1 MANISIIARSGATT
15 STVSGETA
23 SVISPS
29 IVKLNINP
37 RDVAGLE
44 RNGNDLVITL
54 KDGEKVTI
62 ENYFVVDA
70 EGNGSELVFEDQNGA
85 LWWVEEPAAGLH
97 FAPLQDIDTL
107 LITQSST
114 EGAMPWIFGALGVG
128 AGMVAAAASIGSS
141 GNHHHSADS
150 ESSGDP
156 GSDPNGNPG
165 TNPGTDPGT
174 DPGPGTT
181 TPPESGPNQVDNVS
195 EMTITDNVEQNIG
208 PVAKGGFTN
217 DNTPTLSGV
226 ALANATVT
234 IYDGETLLGSVKADA
249 KGAWS
254 FTTGVLS
261 DGVHSFTTTVSKG
274 DVSSGK
280 SGAYVVT
287 IDTHAPG
294 AVTLVIATDNQ
305 SPVLGTISA
314 GETTND
320 NTPVI
325 SGKAEPGSVVNIYDF
340 GKLVGSALVD
350 DRGNWGLE
358 LSTVLGEG
366 PHSLTANATDRAGN
380 VGPTTEPL
388 LFSVDTVKPL
398 TMAEFTVSD
407 DTGGSAVTLKTGDT
421 TTDSTPTFSGA
432 AGSVKDGA
440 TVSIYQGTTLLGT
453 ATVAADGSWRFT
465 PDAPLAGGK
474 FEFTTVVTDAAGNQS
489 AASPPFSLTI
499 APPVTSV
506 TVTSVDDNV
515 DLPSTTLANGASTN
529 DTTPTFNGTGPA
541 SGTITVYINGVS
553 AGTVSVDDQG
563 IWHFTP
569 PALADD
575 RYSFTF
581 SADDGATRSE
591 PYILTVDTHA
601 PDAAGEIT
609 VIDDLNPEIG
619 QLNSGDLTNDGTPII
634 SGTAEPGSTVRIYD
648 GSSLIGTVLV
658 GDDGQWGFTP
668 TSALGEGSHTITTI
682 VTDAAGNES
691 AASPDFVLVV
701 DTQSPDPVTELLV
714 TDNKAPVVGTI
725 TAGDVT
731 NDATPVLSGKAEP
744 GSDIIIYD
752 KGIEIAHTVTDANG
766 HWGLELTTPLSD
778 GPHGLTV
785 VAIDAAGN
793 ASQPTA
799 ELVFSVDTSAPRAA
813 INITAVDDTGPVQEK
828 LTSGSITDDTTP
840 TFSGSAEPNSTV
852 SIYDGAKL
860 LGQIVVDAGGS
871 WTFTPEMPLS
881 NGQHQFTTV
890 VTDAAG
896 NVSPSSPAF
905 NLTITPVADPISG
918 LVVTD
923 NADPVQG
930 TLANG
935 AATNDVTPT
944 FTGSA
949 AANSTIAVY
958 DNGVLLTTVK
968 ADSNGQWSF
977 TPSLALGEGAH
988 SVTFTVD
995 NGSGPSAPS
1004 QPFVLT
1010 VDTTVPDPVT
1020 NLVFVDDRAPVVG
1033 QLTNGSMT
1041 NDGTPIISGSA
1052 EPGATVTLYD
1062 GAQVLGSV
1070 KVGSDGQWGF
1080 TPVTP
1085 LGDGVHTITAT
1096 VTDAAGNVSAPSPE
1110 FVLGVDTRA
1119 PGPVTLFIATDNE
1132 APNVGTIVSG
1142 EATNDNTP
1150 IFSGKADPGVQ
1161 VIIYDGD
1168 REIARTTADLNG
1180 NWGLELTTPL
1190 ADGSHS
1196 LSAVAVDGAGN
1207 TSAPTAAVEI
1217 TVDTLAPNTVA
1228 GLTVTDNVGAVQGPL
1243 DNPSQTDDT
1252 TPTFSGTA
1260 EPGTTVS
1267 IYDNGELLG
1276 TALVGSD
1283 KAWTFT
1289 PDAPLSAGPHSIIT
1303 QVTDAAGNASAFTPP
1318 FTLTVAPT
1326 VDAITDVTITDNVL
1340 PGTGL
1345 IANGGTT
1352 NDSHA
1357 VFSGS
1362 LPGATTGTI
1371 RVYDQG
1377 KLVGTVTLNGETT
1390 WSWSPTSALGE
1401 GMHSM
1406 TFVLEVNNVSSEP
1419 SQPYVIYV
1427 DTAAPDPVGNL
1438 SIVDDASPGIGQLQ
1452 SGGSTNDPTPIIS
1465 GTAEPGT
1472 TVTIKDNGNV
1482 IGTVTVGED
1491 GQWGFIPNALGEGS
1505 HAITTIVSDAAGNQ
1519 SAESPAFNLNVD
1531 TGAPATIDAL
1541 EVSDD
1546 REPGVGVLNDGDTTN
1561 DNTPTLTGKA
1571 ENNATVTIYDGN
1583 TVLGT
1588 VQANGSGDW
1597 SFTPTLPLGDGQH
1610 SLSATVTDAAGN
1622 ISAKS
1627 PAFTL
1632 TIDTTPPTPVSGIII
1647 SADSGDVAPGGSTN
1661 DTTLTVRGNSEPFST
1676 VNIYDTNGTTVL
1688 GTVQADKDGE
1698 WSVAIAALT
1707 EGPHSITAKATDAM
1721 GNVSAASQPS
1731 VVVIDL
1737 TPPAPISAIIVTDNQ
1752 LPTLGTVGANGSTN
1766 DQQPTLS
1773 GRAEANSIINIYHTD
1788 ANGTTLIATTK
1799 ADADG
1804 NWKTTPTFLLGDK
1817 QYSLTATA
1825 TDAAGNV
1832 STASP
1837 ATIFTVDTNAPSAMT
1852 GVILQNNGVTLAD
1865 GDTIN
1870 NASPTLSGVGEK
1882 GATIVVYDTDGT
1894 TVLGTT
1900 IAGPDGTWS
1909 LNLPVLEEGPHTL
1922 TAKAVDAAGNSSGS
1936 SNAIAVTIDTLPPEK
1951 ISGITVTDSQGV
1963 LTSGMAINETLPT
1976 LSGKAEPNTIINVY
1990 NGATLIAT
1998 GKADSN
2004 GDWSFAPNVPPT
2016 PSLKDGNYSLTATA
2030 TDEAGN
2036 VSVASPPFVFTVDTV
2051 APDVSTALFIT
2062 DNVAPVIGNVP
2073 NGGST
2078 NDTTPTFSGKVEPGA
2093 KVEVYSGSAPD
2104 LVLLTTVTA
2113 GNDGSWSYTPAPLD
2127 QGEYSITVTVTDA
2140 AGNTSTAATDFVIE
2154 VDTNAPT
2161 SAPTF
2166 TVTDDAD
2173 PVKQIVQSGQNINDA
2188 TPTLNGF
2195 AEPGSTV
2202 TIYNGKAVLG
2212 TAQASKVDGSW
2223 SFTPTSDLKDGDYH
2237 LTATATDAAGNIGP
2251 ASPVFDITIDT
2262 TAPANVTNM
2271 TVSDDISPVTGL
2283 LASGDS
2289 TNDKNPTFSGN
2300 AEAGAVVI
2308 ISSDNNGVITELGRV
2323 TADNNGVWAFTPTL
2337 TDGDYSITTTVV
2349 DKAGN
2354 TSGPSEAFEL
2364 TVDTIKPVKVTTIVV
2379 ADDVLPVTTNV
2390 ANGGTTNDST
2400 PIISGTAEGN
2410 SKVLLFDNGK
2420 WVATVTANNDGDW
2433 SYPVTTPLTE
2443 GTHRYTTIVEDAA
2456 GNQSALSDPFVII
2469 VDTVAPVAPGAIVAT
2484 DNVGLYE
2491 GTIPVGG
2498 LTNDK
2503 TPTLSGVAE
2512 GNTLVTVYQDGN
2524 PVYSVQTGADG
2535 KWSYTT
2541 AELTDAQHTFSVT
2554 ATDAAGNV
2562 SQHSPDLVLN
2572 IDTQKPATMGVVTV
2586 SETLAVGSGPVDAGG
2601 YTKDTT
2607 PTFSGTAEK
2616 GSLITIYDGATP
2628 LGTTTASTV
2637 DGSWSFT
2644 YPSALDQREYVIT
2657 ATATDAAGNESIA
2670 SPPFSFTVDSV
2681 APNPVTGLTVS
2692 DDVTG
2697 DIEGELTSGDLT
2709 NDNTLTLAG
2718 NAEVG
2723 STVKIYNDTTY
2734 LGEVTVTD
2742 PDGKWTFTTGK
2753 LDDGIVNLTTTVT
2766 DKAGNVS
2773 EPTPDFI
2780 LRIDA
2785 TAPAT
2790 PSTITATDDVAWYEG
2805 TISANGLTN
2814 DAQPVLSGKAEAFA
2828 TITIYQGIGSA
2839 TPTAIDT
2846 VVADAA
2852 GRWEYTPSTALGNNQ
2867 YTYYVTAT
2875 DAAGNTSNP
2884 SGNLV
2889 FTVDTIAPLA
2899 ITAIAVTD
2907 GLLPLG
2913 PTSDLN
2919 RPTVRGE
2926 TLASEAGSTVN
2937 IYDKGVLIGSTT
2949 IGSLGTWSFTPEA
2962 PLADGSHTFTAKI
2975 MDAAGNEGGV
2985 SVSVALIIDTSVLN
2999 GGITGLEVIDNVA
3012 PVEGPIANGGYTNDP
3027 TPTFRGTAQAG
3038 TTINFYDN
3046 GSSIGSTVVNGD
3058 GTWSFTPTSDLAS
3071 GSHLITTTVSNGVT
3085 TTLPSALFQ
3094 LTVDTDAPGDVISL
3108 VVTDD
3113 VLPGAGSISDGGTT
3127 NDKTPTFSGSI
3138 DSASLEAGGTVII
3151 MEGDKE
3157 IGRATLGI
3165 SGAWSITPSQPLGEG
3180 RHDFTITVVDQAGN
3194 VSAGKGFSLTVDTAP
3209 PAVVNGITLSDD
3221 VDPIK
3226 GTIAVN
3232 GTTNDATPTLN
3243 GAAGSAEAGSRVS
3256 IYDGSVLLGSVLAN
3270 ADGSW
3275 TFTTPVLL
3283 NGSHSLTVTATDA
3296 AGNVS
3301 TATSPIAFTVDTVAP
3316 LPILALSVSNDVGT
3330 TALISGATTK
3340 DSTPII
3346 GGRAEAGST
3355 VTVYNG
3361 QTVIGTT
3368 TAAADGTWSIA
3379 PSSLADKTYTFTATA
3394 TDAAGNVSQASPPFT
3409 LTIDTQAPTAPLA
3422 FTVTDNIAPVTGN
3435 VTSGTTINDT
3445 HPVLTG
3451 AAGSV
3456 EANALIT
3463 IYNGNTAIATTRA
3476 LADGSWSYASLT
3488 GWGNAA
3494 YALTVTATDAAG
3506 NESGKSP
3513 IFNLTIDTVAPT
3525 APGGITVYDNY
3536 GTIVGNVTN
3545 GGVTDDT
3552 QPLLS
3557 GTAELGSTIKIYDNG
3572 VLVDSVVA
3580 SGPGGS
3586 WSYQIVDPLKSG
3598 PHSFT
3603 VTATDAAGN
3612 VSLPSA
3618 IFAMNVNTTAPAAIL
3633 NYTVTDD
3640 VSPGVG
3646 TLTSG
3651 ATTNDSLP
3659 TISGIGATPNTTVIV
3674 LDGGVEI
3681 GRGTVNGLGVWSVTP
3696 SRALGEGAHSLTLVV
3711 VDAAGNTSDA
3721 TDPFSLNVD
3730 TITPQAGA
3738 LPLVNDNVGTVKGD
3752 LTSGALSDDNTPT
3765 LRGTVEPNVWVN
3777 VYDGSKLLATVKAD
3791 ASGAWSYT
3799 PAALAD
3805 GEHRFSTTVSDA
3817 AGNVSG
3823 SSPVFILNI
3832 DATPPPVAANITLT
3846 DNVAPVLEILSNNGS
3861 TNDNTPTLNG
3871 TAEANATVTIYSGA
3885 NVLGSVKADGNG
3897 LWSYTPSA
3905 LTDGTY
3911 TFSTVV
3917 SDAAGNASGRS
3928 PDFTI
3933 TIDTKAPVAIGTLTV
3948 TDAVDPVSG
3957 TLSNNASSNDTRPVI
3972 SGTAEKNATITVYD
3986 GSKVLGTTT
3995 ADANGAWSF
4004 RPGTELADGAH
4015 AFTAT
4020 ATDAAGN
4027 IGTASPAFN
4036 LTIDTVAPGAIT
4048 GLTVYDDVA
4057 ADLGNLTSGS
4067 ITNDTMPTFSG
4078 TAEANSKV
4086 AIYDGNNFVTTV
4098 TVGSNGQ
4105 WTWTPTSA
4113 LSTGAHSFTFN
4124 AVDAAGNVGAKTT
4137 PFVLT
4142 IDPTIGTQV
4151 LNAVNDEAG
4160 LTLTTSIQ
4168 QVTATPSSASQSL
4181 NVLKLGVGDLLSL
4194 NVIQSSQLPTFHV
4207 DDGASRALT
4216 LQASAVGVTLL
4227 STFDLYIY
4235 KSNGDGTYSMY
4246 QKVDNFLQVLLL
4258 AGTSGTA
4265 KLNLP
4270 AGDYALLLQADDG
4283 LSLLTSSQLKVTS
4296 DVTTGVFVDA
4306 AGATTTGNVI
4316 TGVGGGGVDSAPNGT
4331 VVSGASGAS
4340 SSGLTAVAA
4349 SGSTTIV
4356 GTYGTL
4362 TINAQGGYTYA
4373 LKAGVSP
4380 SSITGPDVFTYQL
4393 KAPNGSTSN
4402 ATLTIDLNLPNLHAN
4417 GDKVTLEVDPTPVDV
4432 TTAGV
4437 SNSSLI
4443 VASIGLG
4450 SVLGVDVS
4458 VRDQLQVDVPVN
4470 STRTFTLSGSVVGVA
4485 LLSTFDL
4492 YIYKLNP
4499 ATGQYE
4505 QSKVYDDW
4513 IKVLAL
4519 VGSKTQSITLDAGHY
4534 VFLLKADN
4542 GVAVGSVATLATS
4555 NDVTHTY
4562 QAAVESVTGNV
4573 ITGAGSASGGADVA
4587 PAGTVVTYVNG
4598 QAVSAT
4604 GTTTIVGN
4612 YGNLVIN
4619 AQGGYTYTLRTG
4631 QPASGLGQE
4640 SFTYVIRN
4648 GSSVSTSTLTISLP
4662 SVGSAASAQSMMATM
4677 ALVADESVVQTSTA
4691 AQTTAQTATLLATS
4705 EAVTAQSATL
4715 TVDNADALT
4724 HSALVLTFST
4734 LPTASGHVAYQILD
4748 AQGNLITSGSLTVDG
4763 TTLTANVILDN
4774 ATLHDGQ
4781 YSVVLQD
4788 TAGNTL
4794 NSEFSTVLTSVA
4806 VTPEAS
4812 AAGVT
4817 VEGQIADIALGTLW
4831 DSITLVNEKG
4841 QQVTETAGS
4850 AQSQTLEGLYGTL
4863 TLHADGSYSYSL
4875 REGVSVADLTQR
4887 EQFDYTLKAADG
4899 TLSHG
4904 SLTIDLHPHVEG
4916 SDKADTTVS
4925 SAYDDT
4931 YTLGGGGDTV
4941 IFNLLDSHDATG
4953 GNGQHSHWTDFSV
4966 SDGDHIDIS
4975 KLLTDWSGKSEDL
4988 GQYLSIEHTASGDT
5002 VVSIDRDGA
5011 GTQYQSTQLIT
5022 LEGAQPTLEE
5032 LLHQDSSANH
5042 G

>member
-1 MANISIIARSGATT
+1 MADISIIARSGATT

-29 IVKLNINP
+29 IVKLKINP
-37 RDVAGLE
+37 QDVAELE

-70 EGNGSELVFEDQNGA
+70 EGHGSELVFEDQNGA

-97 FAPLQDIDTL
+97 FAPLLDIDTL
-107 LITQSST
+107 LITQSSA
-114 EGAMPWIFGALGVG
+114 EAAMPWIFGALGVG
-128 AGMVAAAASIGSS
+128 AGMAAAAASIGSS
-141 GNHHHSADS
+141 GNHHHRADS

-156 GSDPNGNPG
+156 NG
-165 TNPGTDPGT
+165 NPGTDPGT
-174 DPGPGTT
+174 DPDPGPGTT

-208 PVAKGGFTN
+208 PVAKGGVTN

-226 ALANATVT
+226 ALANSTVT
-234 IYDGETLLGSVKADA
+234 IYDGETLLGSVKTDA

-294 AVTLVIATDNQ
+294 AVTLLIATDNQ

-320 NTPVI
+320 N
-325 SGKAEPGSVVNIYDF
+325 
-340 GKLVGSALVD
+340 
-350 DRGNWGLE
+350 
-358 LSTVLGEG
+358 
-366 PHSLTANATDRAGN
+366 
-380 VGPTTEPL
+380 
-388 LFSVDTVKPL
+388 
-398 TMAEFTVSD
+398 
-407 DTGGSAVTLKTGDT
+407 
-421 TTDSTPTFSGA
+421 
-432 AGSVKDGA
+432 
-440 TVSIYQGTTLLGT
+440 
-453 ATVAADGSWRFT
+453 
-465 PDAPLAGGK
+465 
-474 FEFTTVVTDAAGNQS
+474 
-489 AASPPFSLTI
+489 
-499 APPVTSV
+499 
-506 TVTSVDDNV
+506 
-515 DLPSTTLANGASTN
+515 
-529 DTTPTFNGTGPA
+529 
-541 SGTITVYINGVS
+541 
-553 AGTVSVDDQG
+553 
-563 IWHFTP
+563 
-569 PALADD
+569 
-575 RYSFTF
+575 
-581 SADDGATRSE
+581 
-591 PYILTVDTHA
+591 
-601 PDAAGEIT
+601 
-609 VIDDLNPEIG
+609 
-619 QLNSGDLTNDGTPII
+619 
-634 SGTAEPGSTVRIYD
+634 
-648 GSSLIGTVLV
+648 
-658 GDDGQWGFTP
+658 
-668 TSALGEGSHTITTI
+668 
-682 VTDAAGNES
+682 
-691 AASPDFVLVV
+691 
-701 DTQSPDPVTELLV
+701 
-714 TDNKAPVVGTI
+714 
-725 TAGDVT
+725 
-731 NDATPVLSGKAEP
+731 TPVLSGKAEP

-799 ELVFSVDTSAPRAA
+799 ERVFSVDTSAPQAA

-828 LTSGSITDDTTP
+828 LTSGSITGDTTP

-860 LGQIVVDAGGS
+860 LGQVVVDTGGS

-896 NVSPSSPAF
+896 NVSPPSPAF

-977 TPSLALGEGAH
+977 TPSLALGEGVH
-988 SVTFTVD
+988 RVTFTVD

-1010 VDTTVPDPVT
+1010 VDTTVPEPVT
-1020 NLVFVDDRAPVVG
+1020 NLVFVDDRSPVVG

-1080 TPVTP
+1080 TPTTP

-1110 FVLGVDTRA
+1110 FVLGVDTAA

-1132 APNVGTIVSG
+1132 TPNVGTIVSG

-1196 LSAVAVDGAGN
+1196 LSAVAVDAAGN
-1207 TSAPTAAVEI
+1207 TSPPTAAVEI
-1217 TVDTLAPNTVA
+1217 TVDTLAPNIVA

-1243 DNPSQTDDT
+1243 DNLSQTDDT

-1289 PDAPLSAGPHSIIT
+1289 PDAPLSAGSHSITT
-1303 QVTDAAGNASAFTPP
+1303 QVTDAAGNASAVTPP

-1340 PGTGL
+1340 PDTGL

-1357 VFSGS
+1357 VFGGS

-1377 KLVGTVTLNGETT
+1377 QLVGTVTLNGETA

-1406 TFVLEVNNVSSEP
+1406 TFVLEVNNVASEP

-1452 SGGSTNDPTPIIS
+1452 SGGSTNDSTPIIS

-1472 TVTIKDNGNV
+1472 TVTVKDNGNV

-1491 GQWGFIPNALGEGS
+1491 GQWGFIPSALGEGS

-1546 REPGVGVLNDGDTTN
+1546 REPGIGVLSDGDTTN

-1583 TVLGT
+1583 TILGT
-1588 VQANGSGDW
+1588 VQTNGSGDW
-1597 SFTPTLPLGDGQH
+1597 RFTPTLPLGDGQH

-1622 ISAKS
+1622 TGAKS

-1632 TIDTTPPTPVSGIII
+1632 TIDTTPPTPVSSIII
-1647 SADSGDVAPGGSTN
+1647 SADGGDIAPGGSTN

-1676 VNIYDTNGTTVL
+1676 VNIYDTNGTTIL

-1698 WSVAIAALT
+1698 WSVVIDALA

-1737 TPPAPISAIIVTDNQ
+1737 TPPTPISAIIVTDNR
-1752 LPTLGTVGANGSTN
+1752 LPTLGTVGANASTN
-1766 DQQPTLS
+1766 DPLPTLS

-1788 ANGTTLIATTK
+1788 ANGTTPIATTR

-1804 NWKTTPTFLLGDK
+1804 NWQATPTSPLGDK

-1837 ATIFTVDTNAPSAMT
+1837 ATIFTVDTTAPSAMI

-1900 IAGPDGTWS
+1900 VAGPDGAWS

-1963 LTSGMAINETLPT
+1963 LTSGVAINETLPT

-1998 GKADSN
+1998 GKADGN

-2104 LVLLTTVTA
+2104 LELLTTVTA
-2113 GNDGSWSYTPAPLD
+2113 GDDGSWSYTPAPLE

-2173 PVKQIVQSGQNINDA
+2173 PVKQSVQSGQHINDA
-2188 TPTLNGF
+2188 TPTLDGF

-2212 TAQASKVDGSW
+2212 TAPASKADGSW

-2271 TVSDDISPVTGL
+2271 TVSDDISPVTAL

-2289 TNDKNPTFSGN
+2289 TNDQNPTFSGN

-2323 TADNNGVWAFTPTL
+2323 TADNNGVWAYTPTL

-2354 TSGPSEAFEL
+2354 TSGPSAAFEL

-2400 PIISGTAEGN
+2400 PLISGTAEGN

-2443 GTHRYTTIVEDAA
+2443 GTHQYTTIVEDAA
-2456 GNQSALSDPFVII
+2456 GNQSEPSDPFVII

-2503 TPTLSGVAE
+2503 TPTLSGVVE
-2512 GNTLVTVYQDGN
+2512 GNALVTIYQDGV
-2524 PVYSVQTGADG
+2524 PVDSIQTGADG

-2541 AELTDAQHTFSVT
+2541 NELAENQHIFKVT
-2554 ATDAAGNV
+2554 ATDEAGNV
-2562 SQHSPDLVLN
+2562 SDYSPELVLN
-2572 IDTQKPATMGVVTV
+2572 IDTQKPVTMGVVTV
-2586 SETLAVGSGPVDAGG
+2586 SETLAAGSGPVAAGG

-2607 PTFSGTAEK
+2607 PAFSGTAEK
-2616 GSLITIYDGATP
+2616 GSLVTIYDGTNL

-2644 YPSALDQREYVIT
+2644 YPAALGQREYVIT
-2657 ATATDAAGNESIA
+2657 ATATDAAGNESVA

-2697 DIEGELTSGDLT
+2697 GSEGKLTSGALT
-2709 NDNTLTLAG
+2709 NDNTPTLAG

-2742 PDGKWTFTTGK
+2742 PSGNWTFTTGK
-2753 LDDGIVNLTTTVT
+2753 LDDGVVNLTTTVT

-2785 TAPAT
+2785 TAPAA
-2790 PSTITATDDVAWYEG
+2790 PSTITATDDVTWYEG

-2814 DAQPVLSGKAEAFA
+2814 DAQPVLSGRAEAFA
-2828 TITIYQGIGSA
+2828 KITIYQGIGSA

-2852 GRWEYTPSTALGNNQ
+2852 GQWTYTPKDPLDDGK
-2867 YTYYVTAT
+2867 YTFNVTAT
-2875 DAAGNTSNP
+2875 DAAGNTSDP
-2884 SGNLV
+2884 SANLV

-2899 ITAIAVTD
+2899 LNVLLVSDSVGTILGNILDGKTD
-2907 GLLPLG
+2907 
-2913 PTSDLN
+2913 DN
-2919 RPTVRGE
+2919 RPTFTSVAL
-2926 TLASEAGSTVN
+2926 TNDVGSTIN
-2937 IYDKGVLIGSTT
+2937 IYDGDRLIGSTT
-2949 IGSLGTWSFTPEA
+2949 VGIAGVWSFRPEV
-2962 PLADGSHTFTAKI
+2962 PLADGDHVFTAKV
-2975 MDAAGNEGGV
+2975 MDAAGNE
-2985 SVSVALIIDTSVLN
+2985 SEASAEFLLNINTTALN
-2999 GGITGLEVIDNVA
+2999 GGITDLEVIDSVD

-3038 TTINFYDN
+3038 TTITFYDN
-3046 GSSIGSTVVNGD
+3046 GSPIAIGSTVVNGD
-3058 GTWSFTPTSDLAS
+3058 GTWSFTPPSDLAS

-3113 VLPGAGSISDGGTT
+3113 VLPGAGSISPGGST
-3127 NDKTPTFSGSI
+3127 NDKTPTFSGSV
-3138 DSASLEAGGTVII
+3138 DSASLEVGSTVIL
-3151 MEGDKE
+3151 MEGSKE

-3180 RHDFTITVVDQAGN
+3180 KHDFTITVVDQAGN
-3194 VSAGKGFSLTVDTAP
+3194 ASPGKDFSLTVDTAP
-3209 PAVVNGITLSDD
+3209 PAVANSITLSDD
-3221 VDPIK
+3221 VDPVK
-3226 GTIAVN
+3226 GTIAAN

-3243 GAAGSAEAGSRVS
+3243 GAVGSAEAGSTVS
-3256 IYDGSVLLGSVLAN
+3256 IYDGSVLLGSVQAN
-3270 ADGSW
+3270 PDGSW

-3355 VTVYNG
+3355 VTVYSG
-3361 QTVIGTT
+3361 QTIIGIA
-3368 TAAADGTWSIA
+3368 TAGVDGTWSIA
-3379 PSSLADKTYTFTATA
+3379 PTSLSDQTYTFTATA

-3409 LTIDTQAPTAPLA
+3409 LTIDTQAPSAPLA

-3536 GTIVGNVTN
+3536 GTIVGNVAN

-3557 GTAELGSTIKIYDNG
+3557 GTAEQGSTIKIYDNG

-3580 SGPGGS
+3580 SGPGGA
-3586 WSYQIVDPLKSG
+3586 WSYQIVDPLKPG

-3618 IFAMNVNTTAPAAIL
+3618 IFAMNVNNTAPAAIL

-3696 SRALGEGAHSLTLVV
+3696 TRALGEGAHSLTLVV
-3711 VDAAGNTSDA
+3711 ADAAGNTSEA

-3777 VYDGSKLLATVKAD
+3777 VYDGSKLLTTVKAD

-3885 NVLGSVKADGNG
+3885 NVLDSVKADGNG

-3905 LTDGTY
+3905 LADGTY

-3957 TLSNNASSNDTRPVI
+3957 ALSNNASSNDTRPVI
-3972 SGTAEKNATITVYD
+3972 GGTAEKNATITVYD

-3995 ADANGAWSF
+3995 ADANGVWSF
-4004 RPGTELADGAH
+4004 RPGVDLADGAH
-4015 AFTAT
+4015 TFTAT

-4027 IGTASPAFN
+4027 IGTPSPAFN

-4086 AIYDGNNFVTTV
+4086 SIYDGNNFVTTV
-4098 TVGSNGQ
+4098 TAGSNGQ
-4105 WTWTPTSA
+4105 WTWAPTSA

-4124 AVDAAGNVGAKTT
+4124 AVDAAGNVGARTP

-4168 QVTATPSSASQSL
+4168 QVTATPSSASQNL

-4194 NVIQSSQLPTFHV
+4194 NVIQNSQLPTFHV

-4380 SSITGPDVFTYQL
+4380 SSITGPEVFTYQL
-4393 KAPNGSTSN
+4393 KAPNGATSN

-4432 TTAGV
+4432 TTTGV

-4443 VASIGLG
+4443 VASVGLG

-4598 QAVSAT
+4598 VAVAAT
-4604 GTTTIVGN
+4604 GSTTIVGN

-4677 ALVADESVVQTSTA
+4677 ALVADESVVQASTA

-4748 AQGNLITSGSLTVDG
+4748 AQGNLITNGSLTVDG
-4763 TTLTANVILDN
+4763 ATLTANVILDN
-4774 ATLHDGQ
+4774 ASLHDGQ
-4781 YSVVLQD
+4781 YSVVLLD

-4916 SDKADTTVS
+4916 SDRADTTVS